1 MARSPDSEDAMTR
14 TPPGWGVSRLTA
26 AVGIAALA
34 GGLPILA
41 GFFASMD
48 HVATNALTSHSA
60 DAVAISSPLRVSGRL
75 PLVIEGGMIIGAPGN
90 GRSATRSG
98 IVIDD
103 ASLTLDLSG
112 EKRAAPPVSSDL
124 ELKPGGGP
132 LIAGLAHDTLRI
144 VRAELTLLG
153 PNGARA
159 RLEDVNVTITVTRKG
174 TYKIAGVGRMG
185 GHTLTLDATWTDVAM
200 QRIPLKVALHSPV
213 VEAVLDGQFSSDTR
227 PEFSGQAE
235 FRLPSIKRFVKWLGL
250 GRGVA
255 DQLSSVVVS
264 GPLEWTPTQMAFAK
278 ANITVNSNQATG
290 ALTVKHADGRLSL
303 DGTLGFQELDLGR
316 SWPSLRGGKVGERRE
331 PHVLTTI
338 DADLRLS
345 AGKVYAPAFEM
356 GRAAVSIALNKG
368 RLQADMAEL
377 EIEGGLAGGQVS
389 LDLSQ
394 PEPKAVFKMKVRDV
408 DAGRVLAA
416 PLRRNALLGRTNLT
430 FEGAVGGKSVGE
442 ALSSVA
448 GRGQFDLVEPGRLGI
463 DVLALMHAARD
474 NSVAGWAAAG
484 KGSTPVDSLTGRF
497 RILDGAVTIETVQ
510 ARTGT
515 SLLIGAGRFDVP
527 GRLMDF
533 SIATRAVGASTDPL
547 LTAKDVLLLRGT
559 WDAPTI
565 RMLRQPK
572 PEVKVG
578 APVRAH

>member
-1 MARSPDSEDAMTR
+1 MTR
-14 TPPGWGVSRLTA
+14 APAGWGVSRLTA
-26 AVGIAALA
+26 AFGVVALA
-34 GGLPILA
+34 GAVPILA
-41 GFFASMD
+41 GLFMSMD
-48 HVATNALTSHSA
+48 HVATGALTSHSA
-60 DAVAISSPLRVSGRL
+60 DAIAISSPLRVSGRL
-75 PLVIEGGMIIGAPGN
+75 PLFIDAGMIIGAPSD
-90 GRSATRSG
+90 GRGATRSG

-112 EKRAAPPVSSDL
+112 EKRATPPISSDL
-124 ELKPGGGP
+124 DIKPGSGP
-132 LIAGLAHDTLRI
+132 LIAGLAHDSLRI

-153 PNGARA
+153 PDSARA

-174 TYKIAGVGRMG
+174 TYKIAGVGRLG
-185 GHTLTLDATWTDVAM
+185 GHTLALDATWTEVALP
-200 QRIPLKVALHSPV
+200 RIPLKVALHSPV
-213 VEAVLDGQFSSDTR
+213 LEAVLDGQFNSELR

-235 FRLPSIKRFVKWLGL
+235 FRLPSVKRFVKWIGL
-250 GRGVA
+250 GRGIA
-255 DQLSSVVVS
+255 EQLSSVVVS
-264 GPLEWTPTQMAFAK
+264 GPLDWTPTRMAFSR
-278 ANITVNSNQATG
+278 ANIAVNSNQATG

-316 SWPSLRGGKVGERRE
+316 SWPSLRGGKGAEARE
-331 PHVLTTI
+331 PHVLTVI

-356 GRAAVSIALNKG
+356 GRAAVSIALSKG

-389 LDLSQ
+389 LDLNQ
-394 PEPKAVFKMKVRDV
+394 AEPKAVVKMKVRDV

-430 FEGAVGGKSVGE
+430 FEGTLGGKSVGE
-442 ALSSVA
+442 ALATVA

-463 DVLALMHAARD
+463 DILALMHAARD
-474 NSVAGWAAAG
+474 TNVTGWAAAG
-484 KGSTPVDSLTGRF
+484 KGTTPVDSLTGRF
-497 RILDGAVTIETVQ
+497 RILDGAVTIETAQ
-510 ARTGT
+510 ARTG
-515 SLLIGAGRFDVP
+515 SSMLVGSGRFDVP

-533 SIATRAVGASTDPL
+533 SVATGPAGAPTDPA
-547 LTAKDVLLLRGT
+547 LTSKDVLLLRGT
-559 WDAPTI
+559 WDAPNI
-565 RMLRQPK
+565 SILRPSK